1 MKMKKLKRLLAGV
14 MTAAMVMSTMAM
26 TALADGPDTITG
38 DPSTGKLTIIKHE
51 AGSDSALIDGVKFG
65 LLKLADI
72 TVGDNGVQVAIEDK
86 AKSNLKEGKTL
97 TVKELEE
104 IAEGATSA
112 AEWNALADKI
122 DFTKSGF
129 TKDNDTLFDF
139 KDTTVSG
146 KVEFTL
152 PLGIYAVKEY
162 DAPSQV
168 IDQTVGNFIVS
179 IPMTVNVKDKEGKV
193 TDSYWNYD
201 VTAEPKNAVTRGEV
215 TLLKKGKVGNGEASS
230 LAGADFKL
238 YRQEES
244 GWVQVT
250 GTKNSD
256 GEASDVDGVFTTGDD
271 GTINVANL
279 NPGTYKFVEIG
290 LKANEDT
297 TSSNGGYIV
306 DKKTEYVFTL
316 EQETVD
322 GVTSTVLK
330 VNGTKVENRTIEVVN
345 EKPVVKKTVL
355 NSDNTTYNNETDS
368 RIGKLVTWKVEATI
382 PTNIKELKTYT
393 ITDTMSAGLTY
404 DPTTADLKVAV
415 TKSGDETETL
425 LNEGENE
432 DYTLNAPTSSTAGD
446 TWTITFTE
454 AGKEKLA
461 TGDTVV
467 ITFKT
472 LVNEN
477 AVVGKGGNLNT
488 VTLNYSNEILP
499 DDSIDKP
506 KTSTDEDKAVVYTFG
521 IGVLKI
527 DGKNG
532 TTKLQGVEFD
542 LYKYTGDKISGVKEA
557 DLTNSATGEKIKVS
571 GNAGSYKVDNADT
584 AKLTTD
590 KNGNITVNGLE
601 NGVYYLVE
609 TKTVDDYNL
618 LKEPVRVEIEVSY
631 SVTETKTTVTNTDG
645 TTTTTST
652 ISETYSNGGTN
663 NNGIITTTIK
673 NNKGFELPTTGGFG
687 TILFSVIGILL
698 MAGGAVVLFRAN
710 KKKTA

>member
-26 TALADGPDTITG
+26 TALADEPDTITG
-38 DPSTGKLTIIKHE
+38 DRSTGKLTIIKHE
-51 AGSDSALIDGVKFG
+51 AGSDTALIDGVKFG

-72 TVGDNGVQVAIEDK
+72 TVGDDGVQVAITDK
-86 AKSNLKEGKTL
+86 ASENLKEGETL

-104 IAEGATSA
+104 IAEGANSA

-129 TKDNDTLFDF
+129 TKDSDTLFDY
-139 KDTTVSG
+139 KGTTVNG
-146 KVEFTL
+146 KVEFNL

-179 IPMTVNVKDKEGKV
+179 IPMTVNVKDGEGNV
-193 TDSYWNYD
+193 TDSYWNYN
-201 VTAEPKNAVTRGEV
+201 VTAEPKNAVTRGGV
-215 TLLKKGKVGNGEASS
+215 TLLKKGKVGNGEASP
-230 LAGADFKL
+230 LAGAKFKL
-238 YRQEES
+238 YRQEGSE
-244 GWVQVT
+244 WVQVT
-250 GTKNSD
+250 GTQNSD
-256 GEASDVDGVFTTGDD
+256 GAASDVEGVFTTGND

-279 NPGTYKFVEIG
+279 NPGKYKFVEIG
-290 LKANEDT
+290 LNANEDT

-306 DKKTEYVFTL
+306 DKKKEYVFTL

-330 VNGTKVENRTIEVVN
+330 VNGEKVENLTIEVVN

-355 NSDNTTYNNETDS
+355 NSDNTTYDNETDS

-382 PTNIKELKTYT
+382 PTNIKELQTYT

-404 DPTTADLKVAV
+404 DPETADLQVAV
-415 TKSGDETETL
+415 TKSEETTEVL
-425 LNEGENE
+425 LTEGADK
-432 DYTLNAPTSSTAGD
+432 DYTLDAPISSTAGA
-446 TWTITFTE
+446 TWAITFTE

-488 VTLNYSNEILP
+488 VTLKYSNEILP
-499 DDSIDKP
+499 DDSTDKP

-527 DGKNG
+527 DGKNE

-542 LYKYTGDKISGVKEA
+542 LYKYTGDKTSGVKEA
-557 DLTNSATGEKIKVS
+557 DLTNSVTGEKIEVS
-571 GNAGSYKVDNADT
+571 DNAGSYIVDNAGT

-590 KNGNITVNGLE
+590 ENGNITVNGLE

-631 SVTETKTTVTNTDG
+631 SVTETKTTVTNADG
-645 TTTTTST
+645 TTTTTSS
-652 ISETYSNGGTN
+652 IGGTN
-663 NNGIITTTIK
+663 NNGIVTTTIK